1 MQGSTLGTGG
11 YREPG
16 DIHLAPAL
24 SKQSDAEEMPSEGAD
39 RSRQEELNDDQEC
52 VLSDQEVSRPSENS
66 KQEGQLVE
74 EREVRWVGGADA
86 RRGGWKQGSRGHQ
99 GTHLRCW
106 LLWGGGFNSFG
117 LRTLSRPSE
126 LCGELLFMQD

>member
-39 RSRQEELNDDQEC
+39 HSRQEELNDDREC

-74 EREVRWVGGADA
+74 EREVRWVGGADE
-86 RRGGWKQGSRGHQ
+86 RRVEAGKPGPPGHPLAVLAPMGRGSQ
-99 GTHLRCW
+99 Q
-106 LLWGGGFNSFG
+106 LWSQDPLTP
-117 LRTLSRPSE
+117 LRT
-126 LCGELLFMQD
+126 M

>member
-1 MQGSTLGTGG
+1 MQGSTLGTGR

-39 RSRQEELNDDQEC
+39 RSRQEELNDDREC

-74 EREVRWVGGADA
+74 EREVRGVGGADE
-86 RRGGWKQGSRGHQ
+86 RRVEAEKPGPPGHPLAVLAPMGRGSQ
-99 GTHLRCW
+99 Q
-106 LLWGGGFNSFG
+106 LWSQDPLTP
-117 LRTLSRPSE
+117 LRT
-126 LCGELLFMQD
+126 M